1 MNDHERWPEERF
13 RQLRQQA
20 DPDIDKVVAGYLD
33 DQPAGSGPLDLVKA
47 VIQELAAAKR
57 EARAPS
63 GEPPASAIF
72 EAIDFAADLP
82 DWGDDRELL
91 AKGQAVFADYGLYQS
106 AALFCKCL
114 PMAYVEV
121 SSAKVLAGVSRL
133 ATHSLT
139 RRVAETGQMLVDV
152 MGLKAT
158 NSLEPGR
165 PGHTTAIGLR
175 ILHSFVRALVNERF
189 ADHWDTARFGPPVN
203 QELLLATI
211 FDFSV
216 VTWEALE
223 SMGVTLST
231 EQRAAHLYTWSVF
244 GHLMGVEACR
254 DRPLTLEDVEP
265 VSERLGRLY
274 ESSDEGRRLMAR
286 LLEEMEEFMHLGWRK
301 LPRSLV
307 HWVFRDAEYGADR
320 VPELLGVPKPAWWFT
335 ALFAAGRAA
344 HRHSALAGPVDGVV
358 RWLVRRLGRQIVV
371 ALIDRHS
378 DGQAAFRIPEELAGA
393 WRIKQSRSAVKT
405 REIRRTVRQKVRAPA
420 RGLKERPT

>member
-1 MNDHERWPEERF
+1 MNDHERWHEERF

-20 DPDIDKVVAGYLD
+20 DPDIDKVVAEYLD
-33 DQPAGSGPLDLVKA
+33 AQPDGSGPLELVKA

-72 EAIDFAADLP
+72 AAIDFAADLP

-91 AKGQAVFADYGLYQS
+91 ARGQAVFADYGLYQS

-121 SSAKVLAGVSRL
+121 SSAKVLANVSRL

-165 PGHTTAIGLR
+165 PGHTTALGLR

-223 SMGVTLST
+223 SMGVTLSA

-307 HWVFRDAEYGADR
+307 HWVFRDAKYGADR

-344 HRHSALAGPVDGVV
+344 NRHAALAGPVDGVV

-378 DGQAAFRIPEELAGA
+378 DGQAAFRIPGDLAGA

-405 REIRRTVRQKVRAPA
+405 REIRRTVRRKVRAPA
-420 RGLKERPT
+420 RRLKERPT